1 MCISS
6 SVSHSLRGARAGADA
21 VAVRT
26 LAISIVVILAAL
38 PALAQDIG
46 DDPFTDLHDGGKLH
60 IASGFICPA
69 KIGLFERD
77 AAGEADPETGEGFCA
92 YSALDG
98 VYGTITLKELDEPY
112 NAKTSLAPGFIEQED
127 TGGRRITEGV
137 QMISMKP
144 HAAPLAVYTRTYE
157 TAKLEDLHY
166 RILFAGAQFKNWAV
180 EATIEYADP
189 RDLSVE
195 SEFLRAVYAAADSE
209 IAGKENT
216 ADLAK
221 ATSAR

>member
-1 MCISS
+1 MRTLAAGILL
-6 SVSHSLRGARAGADA
+6 VLAAFPARAQEAGAD
-21 VAVRT
+21 
-26 LAISIVVILAAL
+26 
-38 PALAQDIG
+38 
-46 DDPFTDLHDGGKLH
+46 PFIDLRDGGKLH
-60 IASGFICPA
+60 TASGFVCPA
-69 KIGLFERD
+69 KIGLFERN
-77 AAGEADPETGEGFCA
+77 ATGESNPRTGEDFCA

-98 VYGTITLKELDEPY
+98 VYGTITLKQLDEPY

-127 TGGRRITEGV
+127 TGGRRIAEGV
-137 QMISMKP
+137 DMMAVKP
-144 HAAPLAVYTRTYE
+144 HAAPLAIYTRTYE

-166 RILFAGAQFKNWAV
+166 RILFSGAQFKNWAV

-189 RDLSVE
+189 RDLPVE

-209 IAGKENT
+209 IATKEDT